1 MSAGRHSRVDI
12 AAIDESNS
20 SWQSQGKVSVEQVK
34 IFRRRAQQ
42 ERTRAAA
49 IKHPG
54 HKAAA
59 LKLADQYDA
68 VADSYAR
75 LIELGGS
82 MFG

>member
-1 MSAGRHSRVDI
+1 
-12 AAIDESNS
+12 
-20 SWQSQGKVSVEQVK
+20 VSVEQ
-34 IFRRRAQQ
+34 IETFRRCAQLERA
-42 ERTRAAA
+42 RAAA
-49 IKHPG
+49 IAHPG
-54 HKAAA
+54 HRAAT

>member
-1 MSAGRHSRVDI
+1 M
-12 AAIDESNS
+12 
-20 SWQSQGKVSVEQVK
+20 SVEQVEV
-34 IFRRRAQQ
+34 FRRRARN
-42 ERTRAAA
+42 ERVRAATIA
-49 IKHPG
+49 DPG

-75 LIELGGS
+75 LIDLGGS